1 MNVLILAG
9 GKGTRFREETVIK
22 PKPMIEINGVPMLL
36 HIINHYNHY
45 GHKKFTVLGGFK
57 IDYIHDYFS
66 NLFTR
71 IETNT
76 YKYNNS
82 EVTILDTGLD
92 TMTGGRVKQAIEFF
106 DDEEEFMLTYG
117 DGISN
122 VNLKNLYKFYKDK
135 NFLSVVTAVRPPAR
149 FGRLRIKNETVIEFG
164 EKNQADEGWINGG
177 FFVLKP
183 DVIELI
189 SGDTTAF
196 ENGPLAK
203 LASMNQ
209 MKAFRHS
216 GFWQPMDTLRDKN
229 SLNELWETK
238 KAPWK
243 VW

>member
-45 GHKKFTVLGGFK
+45 GFKKFTVLGGFK

-66 NLFTR
+66 DTFSQ

-76 YKYNNS
+76 YKYKDS

-92 TMTGGRVKQAIEFF
+92 TMTGGRIKKAIEAI
-106 DDEEEFMLTYG
+106 DDEEFMLTYG

-122 VNLKNLYKFYKDK
+122 VNLQTLYDFYKNN
-135 NFLSVVTAVRPPAR
+135 NFLGVVTAVRPPAR
-149 FGRLRIKNETVIEFG
+149 FGRLKIKSETVVEFG

-177 FFVLKP
+177 FFVLNKEIKNYIDSESTVFEKEP
-183 DVIELI
+183 LENLSNDNKL
-189 SGDTTAF
+189 GAF
-196 ENGPLAK
+196 LHE
-203 LASMNQ
+203 
-209 MKAFRHS
+209 
-216 GFWQPMDTLRDKN
+216 GFWQCCDTIREK
-229 SLNELWETK
+229 ELLEEK
-238 KAPWK
+238 IKLEGLDYENR
-243 VW
+243 

>member
-45 GHKKFTVLGGFK
+45 GFKKFTVLGGFK

-66 NLFTR
+66 NTFSQ

-76 YKYNNS
+76 YKYKDS

-92 TMTGGRVKQAIEFF
+92 TMTGGRIKKAIEAI
-106 DDEEEFMLTYG
+106 DDEEFMLTYG

-122 VNLKNLYKFYKDK
+122 VNLQTLYEFYKNN
-135 NFLSVVTAVRPPAR
+135 NFLGVVTAVRPPAR
-149 FGRLRIKNETVIEFG
+149 FGRLKIKSDTVIEFG

-177 FFVLKP
+177 FFVLNKEIKNYIDSESTVFEKEP
-183 DVIELI
+183 LENLSNDNKL
-189 SGDTTAF
+189 GAF
-196 ENGPLAK
+196 LHE
-203 LASMNQ
+203 
-209 MKAFRHS
+209 
-216 GFWQPMDTLRDKN
+216 GFWQCCDTIREK
-229 SLNELWETK
+229 ELLEEK
-238 KAPWK
+238 IKLEGLDYENR
-243 VW
+243 

>member
-45 GHKKFTVLGGFK
+45 GFKKFTVLGGFK

-66 NLFTR
+66 NTFSQ

-76 YKYNNS
+76 YKYKDS

-92 TMTGGRVKQAIEFF
+92 TMTGGRIKKAIEAI
-106 DDEEEFMLTYG
+106 DDEEFMLTYG

-122 VNLKNLYKFYKDK
+122 VNLQTLYKFYKNN
-135 NFLSVVTAVRPPAR
+135 NFLGVVTAVRPPAR
-149 FGRLRIKNETVIEFG
+149 FGRLKIKSDTVIEFG

-177 FFVLKP
+177 FFVLNKEIKNYIDSESTVFEKEP
-183 DVIELI
+183 LENLSNDNKL
-189 SGDTTAF
+189 GAF
-196 ENGPLAK
+196 LHE
-203 LASMNQ
+203 
-209 MKAFRHS
+209 
-216 GFWQPMDTLRDKN
+216 GFWQCCDTIREK
-229 SLNELWETK
+229 ELLEEK
-238 KAPWK
+238 IKLEGLDYENR
-243 VW
+243 

>member
-45 GHKKFTVLGGFK
+45 GFKKFTVLGGFK

-66 NLFTR
+66 DTFSQ

-76 YKYNNS
+76 YKYKDS

-92 TMTGGRVKQAIEFF
+92 TMTGGRIKKAIEAI
-106 DDEEEFMLTYG
+106 DDEEFMLTYG

-122 VNLKNLYKFYKDK
+122 VNLQTLYDFYKNN
-135 NFLSVVTAVRPPAR
+135 NFLGVVTAVRPPAR
-149 FGRLRIKNETVIEFG
+149 FGRLKIKSETVVEFG

-177 FFVLKP
+177 FFVLNKEIKNYIDSEITVFEKEP
-183 DVIELI
+183 LENLSNDNKL
-189 SGDTTAF
+189 GAF
-196 ENGPLAK
+196 LHE
-203 LASMNQ
+203 
-209 MKAFRHS
+209 
-216 GFWQPMDTLRDKN
+216 GFWQCCDTIREK
-229 SLNELWETK
+229 ELLEEK
-238 KAPWK
+238 IKLEGLDYENR
-243 VW
+243 

>member
-177 FFVLKP
+177 FFVFKNEVKNYIQS
-183 DVIELI
+183 DNTI
-189 SGDTTAF
+189 F
-196 ENGPLAK
+196 EKEPLEK
-203 LASMNQ
+203 LTNENKLGAYL
-209 MKAFRHS
+209 HE
-216 GFWQPMDTLRDKN
+216 GFWQCCDTIREKEILEERIKLEGLDYEN
-229 SLNELWETK
+229 
-238 KAPWK
+238 
-243 VW
+243 